1 VLKCDWLSQNQDLKE
16 REDMKKQETL
26 LKRGF
31 IMLLALLLAFSI
43 AGCTSGNNDATSSII
58 PNAAA
63 TDRTGTAA
71 PSAEMTAEPTVSPVA
86 TPTVSPDATPI
97 ASPAA
102 TPTTSPAATPTA
114 SPIAAVTASPKATPK
129 AAPVAAKP
137 STQTQYPLKIKD
149 GTGVELVFNKAPLRV
164 ATIAASET
172 ETVFAIGAGDKVYGV
187 DDYSNY
193 PEAANTKPKVG
204 DMNTNLEALL
214 ATKPDVVFS
223 NTGLQKKVIDKLR
236 ELKIKVYAS
245 DPKSIDQVIEKIENV
260 GLIMNLQVNA
270 KKVTNT
276 MRAEKKM
283 VVDALKNAPKKKVY
297 LEFDPGYTV
306 GDGEFLSDLITLAGG
321 VNAVSG
327 TNGWFAVDPEAIIKA
342 NPDVILYSDIS
353 YGTESNYDI
362 IVKRAGWDQIT
373 AVKNKQVIALKTDPL
388 VRVGPRIT
396 KGLIDMAKAVH
407 PDLVK

>member
-1 VLKCDWLSQNQDLKE
+1 
-16 REDMKKQETL
+16 MKKQETL
-26 LKRGF
+26 MKRGF
-31 IMLLALLLAFSI
+31 IMLLALLLALSI
-43 AGCTSGNNDATSSII
+43 AGCTAGDKGAAASITPSSAATSSIA
-58 PNAAA
+58 P
-63 TDRTGTAA
+63 TA
-71 PSAEMTAEPTVSPVA
+71 EVTAEPTASAEATVAASPDA
-86 TPTVSPDATPI
+86 TPTASPDATPI
-97 ASPAA
+97 ANP
-102 TPTTSPAATPTA
+102 
-114 SPIAAVTASPKATPK
+114 AAVTASPKATPK
-129 AAPVAAKP
+129 ATPAGAKP
-137 STQTQYPLKIKD
+137 SNQTQYPLKIKD
-149 GTGVELVFNKAPLRV
+149 STGAVLVFDKAPLRV
-164 ATIAASET
+164 TTIAASET
-172 ETVFAIGAGDKVYGV
+172 EAVFAIGAGDKVFGV
-187 DDYSNY
+187 DEYSNY

-214 ATKPDVVFS
+214 ATKPDVVFA

-245 DPKSIDQVIEKIENV
+245 NPTTIDQVIEKIENV
-260 GLIMNLQVNA
+260 GLIMNLQDNA

-327 TNGWFAVDPEAIIKA
+327 TKGWFAVDPEAIIKA

-362 IVKRAGWDQIT
+362 IVKRAGWDKIT
-373 AVKNKQVIALKTDPL
+373 AIKNKQVIALKTDPL

-396 KGLIDMAKAVH
+396 KGLIDMAKAIH